1 MNLDFQI
8 KILLLSFTITVLL
21 AIIII
26 PILKKFKIG
35 QNERDDGPKSHIKK
49 QGTPTMGGIIMMISI
64 IMCSIGGFL
73 YYKGDETTVAQNIL
87 LLSIVTIGFGLV
99 GFVDDFKKLILKNTK
114 GLRPIF
120 KIIGLLLI
128 AGGFAIYL
136 IQDLKIGTDIIIPFF
151 NKSITFPTL
160 IYIAFSIF
168 VMLATTNAINLT
180 DGIDGLATSV
190 SAIILTTLTIVAIIL
205 DVKEVVVFGSILVGT
220 CLGFLIFN
228 LHKAKVFMGDLGS
241 LMLGGAIAAIS
252 VYLKMPL
259 LLLLLAIIPVIETI
273 SVIAQVIF
281 YKITGKRILKMAPLH
296 HHFELSGWNEN
307 KIVSIFC
314 IITLMACIL
323 GLYSI

>member
-151 NKSITFPTL
+151 NKSIT
-160 IYIAFSIF
+160 
-168 VMLATTNAINLT
+168 
-180 DGIDGLATSV
+180 SV
-190 SAIILTTLTIVAIIL
+190 
-205 DVKEVVVFGSILVGT
+205 
-220 CLGFLIFN
+220 
-228 LHKAKVFMGDLGS
+228 
-241 LMLGGAIAAIS
+241 
-252 VYLKMPL
+252 
-259 LLLLLAIIPVIETI
+259 
-273 SVIAQVIF
+273 
-281 YKITGKRILKMAPLH
+281 
-296 HHFELSGWNEN
+296 
-307 KIVSIFC
+307 
-314 IITLMACIL
+314 
-323 GLYSI
+323 